1 MLRAILLSLLMLC
14 AVAVT
19 LPIVESHAGRSGGAS
34 WRSRSRRMRNRHRI
48 AYLRR
53 RRAARARARMLAVRR
68 QQQEAARANG
78 SEVKLIPASA
88 SMLTNGLTT
97 PAGWSV
103 ASAGSETR
111 WKTSAGAG
119 VAFAPLGRAGSD
131 EAVSNS
137 RYRTLGGYTHSDLRR
152 QVIDRMVT
160 EGGWVTNDAARR
172 IGSHQTFVV
181 EAANGDQAS
190 PRRWTFYFTVV
201 GDKLYRFVSD
211 APDAQADKVA
221 GEVESLV
228 AALRPDASSAPLTA
242 RTSAP

>member
-1 MLRAILLSLLMLC
+1 
-14 AVAVT
+14 
-19 LPIVESHAGRSGGAS
+19 
-34 WRSRSRRMRNRHRI
+34 MRNRHRI

-53 RRAARARARMLAVRR
+53 RRAAQRRARMLAMRR
-68 QQQEAARANG
+68 KQQEAAHANN
-78 SEVKLIPASA
+78 SAVKVIPASA
-88 SMLTNGLTT
+88 SVIANGLTT

-103 ASAGSETR
+103 ASAGAETR
-111 WKTSAGAG
+111 WRTNAGAL
-119 VAFAPLGRAGSD
+119 VAFAPLGRAGND

-152 QVIDRMVT
+152 QVIDRMVA
-160 EGGWVTNDAARR
+160 EGGWVTNDAARH

-211 APDAQADKVA
+211 APDAQANRVA

-228 AALRPDASSAPLTA
+228 AALRPDASAPLTA
-242 RTSAP
+242 RTVTP